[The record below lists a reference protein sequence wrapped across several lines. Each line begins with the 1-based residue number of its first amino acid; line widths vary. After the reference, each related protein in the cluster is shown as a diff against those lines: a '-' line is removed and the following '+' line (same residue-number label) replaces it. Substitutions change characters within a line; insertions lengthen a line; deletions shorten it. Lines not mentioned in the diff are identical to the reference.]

1 MIFREIIKC
10 RDRRTIHQKDTKT
23 MEATKGKDIFDRLRS
38 GEPVPMDDPEYG
50 RIREAVNRTINLSA
64 KLNTSSNVDEVRV
77 ILSEIIGA
85 EIDES
90 TTVFPPFHTNL
101 GRHIALGKNVF
112 INHACSFL
120 DLGCIT
126 IEDGVMIGP
135 RVNITSENHP
145 VEVAKRKTLVPGAV
159 LIRQNAWIGAGA
171 TILPGVTIGE
181 NSVVAAG
188 AVVSSDVP
196 PNTVVGGVPAKVLKE
211 L

>member
-1 MIFREIIKC
+1 MK
-10 RDRRTIHQKDTKT
+10 
-23 MEATKGKDIFDRLRS
+23 ATKSKDIFDRLRS

-50 RIREAVNRTINLSA
+50 RIREAVNQTINLSA

-77 ILSEIIGA
+77 ILSEIVGTA
-85 EIDES
+85 IDK
-90 TTVFPPFHTNL
+90 TTVVFPPFHTNF
-101 GRHIALGKNVF
+101 GRHIFLGKNIF